1 MTAGAIAKGLHQ
13 PMSAQLWI
21 DVPSTGTTG
30 PQLILGSHVSFLLG
44 PGIPDLCI
52 HLGAAEEQI
61 NLSAQC
67 SYLEAY
73 LLFHIFSSDHL

>member
-1 MTAGAIAKGLHQ
+1 MSSTWEQQELSLFWD
-13 PMSAQLWI
+13 PMI
-21 DVPSTGTTG
+21 
-30 PQLILGSHVSFLLG
+30 LG
-44 PGIPDLCI
+44 PGIPDFCI

-73 LLFHIFSSDHL
+73 LLSHIFSSDHL